1 MRTLSLLIFSAV
13 MFGLVVFCLY
23 GILTLLGDMADQ
35 SNMIKLETSKEQARI
50 ADSLAAVATK
60 EFNEEIL
67 MP

>member
-1 MRTLSLLIFSAV
+1 

-35 SNMIKLETSKEQARI
+35 SNRIKLETSKEQARI